1 MYWLYLL
8 LALGCFAFALK
19 TPSAGLMS
27 LCLLAALAFL
37 LAWVRGR
44 YVARFGDL
52 QRDPATLVDAEEL
65 RRLREQDR
73 PAAMSTTTTT
83 IRPLFPSSSVP

>member
-19 TPSAGLMS
+19 TPSAGLMT

-52 QRDPATLVDAEEL
+52 QRDPAQARRNDDAN
-65 RRLREQDR
+65 DND
-73 PAAMSTTTTT
+73 PS
-83 IRPLFPSSSVP
+83 PLSK

>member
-19 TPSAGLMS
+19 TPSAGLMT

-44 YVARFGDL
+44 VAAS
-52 QRDPATLVDAEEL
+52 ATCSAT
-65 RRLREQDR
+65 R
-73 PAAMSTTTTT
+73 P
-83 IRPLFPSSSVP
+83 R

>member
-19 TPSAGLMS
+19 TPNMGLMS
-27 LCLLAALAFL
+27 LALLGTLAFL

-44 YVARFGDL
+44 YAARFGDL
-52 QRDPATLVDAEEL
+52 QRDPATLVDSDEL
-65 RRLREQDR
+65 RRLREQAKVAPTDGSD
-73 PAAMSTTTTT
+73 P
-83 IRPLFPSSSVP
+83 PSHYP

>member
-1 MYWLYLL
+1 MDLL
-8 LALGCFAFALK
+8 RALGCFAFALK
-19 TPSAGLMS
+19 TPSPGLMTV
-27 LCLLAALAFL
+27 CLLAALAFL

-65 RRLREQDR
+65 RRLREQAQARRADDGNHHDT
-73 PAAMSTTTTT
+73 S
-83 IRPLFPSSSVP
+83 PLSK

>member
-19 TPSAGLMS
+19 TPNMGLMS
-27 LCLLAALAFL
+27 LALLGTLAFL

-44 YVARFGDL
+44 YAARFGDL
-52 QRDPATLVDAEEL
+52 QRDPATLVDSDEL
-65 RRLREQDR
+65 RRLREQAKVAPTDGSD
-73 PAAMSTTTTT
+73 P
-83 IRPLFPSSSVP
+83 PSYSP

>member
-19 TPSAGLMS
+19 TPSAALMT

-37 LAWVRGR
+37 LAITIFAVLFSLVG
-44 YVARFGDL
+44 V
-52 QRDPATLVDAEEL
+52 TL
-65 RRLREQDR
+65 R
-73 PAAMSTTTTT
+73 PASSQAH
-83 IRPLFPSSSVP
+83 LFDLFEHAAVQMKRGQQQLA

>member
-19 TPSAGLMS
+19 TPNMGLMS
-27 LCLLAALAFL
+27 LALLGALAFL

-52 QRDPATLVDAEEL
+52 QRDPATLVDSDEL
-65 RRLREQDR
+65 RRLRERAKVTPTDGSD
-73 PAAMSTTTTT
+73 P
-83 IRPLFPSSSVP
+83 PSDSP

>member
-1 MYWLYLL
+1 ML

-19 TPSAGLMS
+19 TPSAGLMT

-52 QRDPATLVDAEEL
+52 QRDPATLIDAEEL
-65 RRLREQDR
+65 RRLRR
-73 PAAMSTTTTT
+73 PRRAATMTPTTT
-83 IRPLFPSSSVP
+83 IRPPFRSSVP

>member
-1 MYWLYLL
+1 MYWFYLL

-19 TPSAGLMS
+19 TPSAALMT

-52 QRDPATLVDAEEL
+52 QRDPATWSTPRNCAACAS
-65 RRLREQDR
+65 R
-73 PAAMSTTTTT
+73 PRPGAMTTATTT

>member
-19 TPSAGLMS
+19 TPNMGLMS
-27 LCLLAALAFL
+27 LALLGTLAFL

-44 YVARFGDL
+44 YAARFGDL
-52 QRDPATLVDAEEL
+52 QRDPATLVDSDEL
-65 RRLREQDR
+65 RRLREQAKVA
-73 PAAMSTTTTT
+73 PADGSA
-83 IRPLFPSSSVP
+83 PPSHSP

>member
-19 TPSAGLMS
+19 TPHMGLMS
-27 LCLLAALAFL
+27 LALLAALAFL

-52 QRDPATLVDAEEL
+52 QRDPSTLVDAEQV
-65 RRLREQDR
+65 RRLREQAPQAQAPREPHD
-73 PAAMSTTTTT
+73 P
-83 IRPLFPSSSVP
+83 PSPTP

>member
-19 TPSAGLMS
+19 TPNMGLMS
-27 LCLLAALAFL
+27 LALLAALAFL

-52 QRDPATLVDAEEL
+52 QRDPATLADSDEL
-65 RRLREQDR
+65 RRLREQAKVT
-73 PAAMSTTTTT
+73 PADGSD
-83 IRPLFPSSSVP
+83 PPSYSP

>member
-19 TPSAGLMS
+19 TPNMGLMS
-27 LCLLAALAFL
+27 LALLGTLAFL

-44 YVARFGDL
+44 YAARFGDL
-52 QRDPATLVDAEEL
+52 QRDPATLVDSDEL
-65 RRLREQDR
+65 RRLREQPKVA
-73 PAAMSTTTTT
+73 PADGSDA
-83 IRPLFPSSSVP
+83 PSHSP

>member
-19 TPSAGLMS
+19 TPNMGLMS
-27 LCLLAALAFL
+27 LALLGTLAFL

-44 YVARFGDL
+44 YAARFGDL
-52 QRDPATLVDAEEL
+52 QRDPATLVDSDEL
-65 RRLREQDR
+65 RRLCEQAKVA
-73 PAAMSTTTTT
+73 PADGSD
-83 IRPLFPSSSVP
+83 PSSHSP

>member
-19 TPSAGLMS
+19 TPSPWLMT

-44 YVARFGDL
+44 YVARFGDP
-52 QRDPATLVDAEEL
+52 QRDPSTLVDAEEL
-65 RRLREQDR
+65 RRLREQAQARRGDD
-73 PAAMSTTTTT
+73 PNDHD
-83 IRPLFPSSSVP
+83 PSPFSK

>member
-19 TPSAGLMS
+19 TPNMGVMTLALV
-27 LCLLAALAFL
+27 AALGFL

-52 QRDPATLVDAEEL
+52 RGDPVTLVDAEEL
-65 RRLREQDR
+65 RRLRDAAPTPPPDR
-73 PAAMSTTTTT
+73 DP
-83 IRPLFPSSSVP
+83 PSFTP

>member
-19 TPSAGLMS
+19 TPNMGLMS
-27 LCLLAALAFL
+27 LALLGTLAFL

-44 YVARFGDL
+44 YAARFGDL
-52 QRDPATLVDAEEL
+52 QRDPATLVDSDEL
-65 RRLREQDR
+65 RRLREQAKVA
-73 PAAMSTTTTT
+73 PADGSDA
-83 IRPLFPSSSVP
+83 PSHSP